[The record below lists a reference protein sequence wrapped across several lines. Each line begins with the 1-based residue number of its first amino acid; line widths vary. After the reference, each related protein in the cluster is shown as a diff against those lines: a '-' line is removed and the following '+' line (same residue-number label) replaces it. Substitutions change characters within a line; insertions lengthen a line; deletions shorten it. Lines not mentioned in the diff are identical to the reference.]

1 MNSFNDMGMC
11 LQVILKN
18 KNKIKNCLLNMA
30 VFSFPNYL
38 AKQNISFCLN
48 RYLMYSA
55 EAERA

>member
-48 RYLMYSA
+48 RYLM
-55 EAERA
+55 